1 LKKLFFILLSLCTL
15 ILAEP
20 PVTTTDT
27 PSLAT
32 SQEEEEVPATAP
44 TTIDPALPEASDS
57 IPSIS
62 QGSSGGIALKL
73 SSIPKQ
79 LHIGEIFPVTLKVT
93 PIDVASGNIE
103 YSLQGEEGIRI
114 FSQTPVRSVREDGV
128 YDTFY
133 FLVQSNTVRIPD
145 IAAMVTSTGEISPTL
160 EGMELS
166 ASPLSPP
173 ATYANVLA
181 DSFKV
186 IEYKTTAYNQTSNIV
201 VFTVKAKRC
210 NIATFSLANV
220 LSQGFESK
228 LPNVDESVMTYY
240 AIIPNNT
247 KTLDFTIFNLNKNR
261 YESISIPIVVVDD
274 AVSTQTDLSPTDF
287 RHTELKVG
295 AALFVATMS
304 IGIYFWRRS
313 RWYLFLAAFP
323 LVYVTIVFLPNST
336 ICVRKGAPIYLLPI
350 THGTVFETTNKEEKL
365 EIENKV
371 GDFFKVRLENE
382 KVGWVNEHDR
392 CSN

>member
-1 LKKLFFILLSLCTL
+1 MKKLLFILLSLCTL
-15 ILAEP
+15 IWAEP
-20 PVTTTDT
+20 SGTTDAAS
-27 PSLAT
+27 PLSAP
-32 SQEEEEVPATAP
+32 QEETTPAVA
-44 TTIDPALPEASDS
+44 DPVLPVASDS
-57 IPSIS
+57 VPSIS
-62 QGSSGGIALKL
+62 QGARGGIALKL
-73 SSIPKQ
+73 SSIPNR

-133 FLVQSNTVRIPD
+133 FLVQSDTVRIPD
-145 IAAMVTSTGEISPTL
+145 MAAMVTSTGEVSPTL
-160 EGMELS
+160 EGMVLS

-186 IEYKTTAYNQTSNIV
+186 IDYKTTAYNQTSNIV

-240 AIIPNNT
+240 AIIPNNV
-247 KTLDFTIFNLNKNR
+247 KSLDFTIFNLSKNR
-261 YESISIPIVVVDD
+261 HEAISIPIVVDDD
-274 AVSTQTDLSPTDF
+274 AVSTQSDLSPTDF

-295 AALFVATMS
+295 AALLLAAIS

-313 RWYLFLAAFP
+313 RWYLYFAVLP
-323 LVYVTIVFLPNST
+323 LLYVVMVFLPNST
-336 ICVRKGAPIYLLPI
+336 VCVRKGVPVYLLPI
-350 THGTVFETTNKEEKL
+350 THGTVFETTQKEEKL
-365 EIENKV
+365 EIENTV
-371 GDFFKVRLENE
+371 GDFVKVRLENE

>member
-1 LKKLFFILLSLCTL
+1 MKKLLFILLSLLTFVWG
-15 ILAEP
+15 EP
-20 PVTTTDT
+20 SAPTDGASPLSAPQEEVTPAVDDPVVVPVT
-27 PSLAT
+27 
-32 SQEEEEVPATAP
+32 
-44 TTIDPALPEASDS
+44 SDS
-57 IPSIS
+57 VPSIS
-62 QGSSGGIALKL
+62 QGARGGISLKL
-73 SSIPKQ
+73 SSIPNH

-114 FSQTPVRSVREDGV
+114 FSQTPVRRVRDDGV

-133 FLVQSNTVRIPD
+133 FLVQSDTVRIPD
-145 IAAMVTSTGEISPTL
+145 IAAMVTSTGEVSPTL
-160 EGMELS
+160 EGMVLS

-186 IEYKTTAYNQTSNIV
+186 IDYKTTAYNQTSNIV

-240 AIIPNNT
+240 AIIPNNV
-247 KTLDFTIFNLNKNR
+247 KSLDFTIFNLSKNR
-261 YESISIPIVVVDD
+261 YESMSIPIVVVDD
-274 AVSTQTDLSPTDF
+274 AVSTQSDLSPTDF

-295 AALFVATMS
+295 AALFVAAIS

-313 RWYLFLAAFP
+313 RWYLYFSVLP
-323 LVYVTIVFLPNST
+323 LVYVIMVFLPNST
-336 ICVRKGAPIYLLPI
+336 VCVKKGTPVYLLPI
-350 THGTVFETTNKEEKL
+350 THGTVFETTAQESKL
-365 EIENKV
+365 EIENRV
-371 GDFFKVRLENE
+371 GNFVKVRLENE
-382 KVGWVNEHDR
+382 KVGWVNEHDF